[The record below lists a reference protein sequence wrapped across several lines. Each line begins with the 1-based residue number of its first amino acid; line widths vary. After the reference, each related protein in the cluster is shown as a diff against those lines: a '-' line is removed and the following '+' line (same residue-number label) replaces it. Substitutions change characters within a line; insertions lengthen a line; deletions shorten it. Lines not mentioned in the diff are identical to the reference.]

1 MKLSGIYKIQSK
13 KKPKR
18 IYIGS
23 AVNIHRRWNEHK
35 CKLLKNKHHSPKL
48 QNHYNKYGGADLE
61 FSILIGCE
69 KQDLIKHEQ
78 YFIDA
83 LKPYFNISIT
93 AGSCLGMK
101 LSEEAKSKISES
113 NRRRII
119 SQETKEKMRKALTG
133 KTASA
138 ETREKM
144 SKTRKGKKFTEEHK
158 QKIREA
164 NKGRIFT
171 EEHKE
176 KIKIARRKRIT
187 TEETKRRLSISH
199 SGEKNSFFGKH
210 HTEETKQK
218 IRNALLKRIHKPDD
232 GMILDDEL
240 SEILTKC

>member
-35 CKLLKNKHHSPKL
+35 CNLLKNKHHSPKL

-232 GMILDDEL
+232 GMIVDDEL
-240 SEILTKC
+240 SEILIRC

>member
-35 CKLLKNKHHSPKL
+35 CNLLKNKHHSPKL

-133 KTASA
+133 KTHSVEA
-138 ETREKM
+138 REKM

-164 NKGRIFT
+164 NKGKTFT
-171 EEHKE
+171 EEH
-176 KIKIARRKRIT
+176 RRRLSESRKKRII
-187 TEETKRRLSISH
+187 TEETKRRISVSH
-199 SGEKNSFFGKH
+199 KGEKNSFFGRH

-218 IRNALLKRIHKPDD
+218 IRNALLRRIQKPDD
-232 GMILDDEL
+232 GGIA
-240 SEILTKC
+240 

>member
-35 CKLLKNKHHSPKL
+35 CNLLKNKHHSPKL